1 VFKVVLDVKQA
12 NVAIDTGIIRAKRY
26 KTQYDGVST
35 KKNYDQERN
44 GGSFAEFAT
53 KQIDAV
59 GAETAAAEY
68 LGVIDYEPSN
78 DTYKD
83 KADIGQNVEVK
94 HTYRRNGNLIISSID
109 RDSDIAILV
118 IGRMPVYVVMGWF
131 EVQLAKQDKYRSEL
145 ITGDSYLIPRA
156 DLHPMQ
162 HLAMIGEAVYGYH
175 TV

>member
-1 VFKVVLDVKQA
+1 MYKVVLDVVQA
-12 NVAIDTGIIRAKRY
+12 NIAIDTGIARAKLY
-26 KTQYDGVST
+26 KPQFDGVTT
-35 KKNYDQERN
+35 KKNYDQERH

-68 LGVIDYEPSN
+68 LGITDYEPQN
-78 DTYKD
+78 GTYKD
-83 KADIGQNVEVK
+83 RADIGKNVEVK

-118 IGRMPVYVVMGWF
+118 IGRMPVYVVIGWF

>member
-1 VFKVVLDVKQA
+1 V
-12 NVAIDTGIIRAKRY
+12 T
-26 KTQYDGVST
+26 T
-35 KKNYDQERN
+35 KKNYDQERH
-44 GGSFAEFAT
+44 GGTFAEFAT

-68 LGVIDYEPSN
+68 LGITDYEPQNGS
-78 DTYKD
+78 YKD
-83 KADIGQNVEVK
+83 RADIADNVEVK
-94 HTYRRNGNLIISSID
+94 HTYKRNGNLIISSID

>member
-1 VFKVVLDVKQA
+1 MYKVVLDVVQA
-12 NVAIDTGIIRAKRY
+12 NIAIDTGIARAKLY
-26 KTQYDGVST
+26 KPQFDGQTT
-35 KKNYDQERN
+35 KKNYDQERH

-68 LGVIDYEPSN
+68 LGITDYEPQN
-78 DTYKD
+78 GTYKD
-83 KADIGQNVEVK
+83 RADIAANVEVK

-118 IGRMPVYVVMGWF
+118 IGRMPVYVVIGWF

>member
-1 VFKVVLDVKQA
+1 MYKVVLDVRQA
-12 NVAIDTGIIRAKRY
+12 NVAIDTGIARAKRY
-26 KTQYDGVST
+26 KSQYDGLT
-35 KKNYDQERN
+35 AKKNYDQERN

-59 GAETAAAEY
+59 GAETAAAEL
-68 LGVIDYEPSN
+68 LGVVDYEPSN
-78 DTYKD
+78 ETYKD
-83 KADIGQNVEVK
+83 KADIGKNVEVK
-94 HTYRRNGNLIISSID
+94 HTYRRTGNLIVSSID

-131 EVQLAKQDKYRSEL
+131 PVQLAKQDKYRSEL
-145 ITGDSYLIPRA
+145 ITGESYLIPRA

-162 HLAMIGEAVYGYH
+162 HLAMIGDAEYGFY

>member
-1 VFKVVLDVKQA
+1 MFKVVLDVRQA

-78 DTYKD
+78 DTYKN

-118 IGRMPVYVVMGWF
+118 IGRMPVYVVMGWYPVK
-131 EVQLAKQDKYRSEL
+131 EAKKESYRSEL
-145 ITGDSYLIPRA
+145 IRGDSYLVPRV
-156 DLHPMQ
+156 DLHPMH
-162 HLAMIGEAVYGYH
+162 HLALIGDRVYGYH

>member
-1 VFKVVLDVKQA
+1 MYKVVLDVVQA
-12 NVAIDTGIIRAKRY
+12 NIAIDTGIARAKLY
-26 KTQYDGVST
+26 KPQFDGITT
-35 KKNYDQERN
+35 KKNYDQERHAN
-44 GGSFAEFAT
+44 SFAEFAT

-68 LGVIDYEPSN
+68 LGITDYEPQN
-78 DTYKD
+78 GTYKD
-83 KADIGQNVEVK
+83 RADIADNVEVK

-131 EVQLAKQDKYRSEL
+131 PVKQAKDAKYRSEL

-156 DLHPMQ
+156 DLHPMH
-162 HLAMIGEAVYGYH
+162 HLALIGDSVYGYH

>member
-1 VFKVVLDVKQA
+1 MYKVVLDVVQA
-12 NVAIDTGIIRAKRY
+12 NIAIDTGIARAKLY
-26 KTQYDGVST
+26 KPQFDGVTT
-35 KKNYDQERN
+35 KKNYDQERH

-68 LGVIDYEPSN
+68 LGITDYEPQN
-78 DTYKD
+78 GTYKD
-83 KADIGQNVEVK
+83 RADIADNVEVK

-131 EVQLAKQDKYRSEL
+131 PVKQAKDAKYRSEL

-156 DLHPMQ
+156 DLHPMH
-162 HLAMIGEAVYGYH
+162 HLALIGDSVYGYH